1 MKVPIDEY
9 ACIDLDAPVL
19 PSYEAFV
26 SGSVYWLVWCEH
38 CGKHHLCLAK
48 TPSLLHDKD
57 LCRLRLGTLSS

>member
-26 SGSVYWLVWCEH
+26 SGSVYWLVWCNQAH
-38 CGKHHLCLAK
+38 AAAGRRW
-48 TPSLLHDKD
+48 
-57 LCRLRLGTLSS
+57 CREL